1 MTCHFM
7 TRDERRTVSPLGSN
21 KRRFIVGGDAMTDL
35 RDSFYMPPKIET
47 NGMTLDASNSM
58 VKEDGIST
66 LKDNVITHEQ

>member
-1 MTCHFM
+1 
-7 TRDERRTVSPLGSN
+7 L
-21 KRRFIVGGDAMTDL
+21 IVGGDAMTDI

-66 LKDNVITHEQ
+66 LKDNIITHEQ